1 MDSDKAQSS
10 KDARSDQDET
20 DVGKS
25 PRGKGWVYM
34 IAEIGTDLI
43 KVGLSEDPSKR
54 LKELQTGDPHQLI
67 IEGQEWV
74 HDMQKTETQLHHALR
89 QYKSPLGGGTE
100 WYSVRAEERVKFEAI
115 FHQVAAQ
122 NKMQPI

>member
-20 DVGKS
+20 DTGKS
-25 PRGKGWVYM
+25 PRRQGWVYM
-34 IAEIGTDLI
+34 IAARETDLI

-89 QYKSPLGGGTE
+89 QYKSQLGGGTE
-100 WYSVRAEERVKFEAI
+100 WYSVPAEERNEFKTI
-115 FHQVAAQ
+115 FRQVAAQ
-122 NKMQPI
+122 N